1 MTLFMRTCLC
11 IVLFCALAAAAE
23 QKTIFSETYRV
34 RGHLE
39 FKLSADGGEV
49 QIVKNDQDE
58 CSVNIEYDEKRCHL
72 DVVYNESQHSL
83 SVDVDHRNWAMLKK
97 GDHEED
103 YAKIKIALP
112 YKPDIDL
119 NVQLKAGKLDMQLG
133 DLCLRNLELK
143 SWAGETRVD
152 FARAN
157 RTELQTFDV
166 DCKVGEVKLLHLGNA
181 NFHEADINGN
191 VGEMIIDFTGEKI
204 KRAMARLDLEIG
216 STTVIVPEQAAV
228 KLKVN
233 KFLFLSS
240 VDYPSW
246 FEQRGNYYYSKNYE
260 DQDESL
266 YLIASTGIGE
276 LKVRVAKSE

>member
-1 MTLFMRTCLC
+1 MTNLMRSMLC
-11 IVLFCALAAAAE
+11 IVLFCGLAAATD
-23 QKTIFSETYRV
+23 QRTIFSETYKT
-34 RGHLE
+34 RGQFE
-39 FKLSADGGEV
+39 FKLNADGGDV
-49 QIVKNDQDE
+49 QITRNDQDE
-58 CSVNIEYDEKRCHL
+58 CSVTIEYDEQRCHL
-72 DVVYNESQHSL
+72 DVVYNEHNRSL
-83 SVDVDHRNWAMLKK
+83 SIDVDHNNWSMLKK
-97 GDHEED
+97 GDHDQD
-103 YAKIKIALP
+103 YAKVKIALP

-119 NVQLKAGKLDMQLG
+119 DVQLKAGKLDMQLG
-133 DLCLRNLELK
+133 DMCIRNLELK

-191 VGEMIIDFTGEKI
+191 VGEITIDFTGEKI

-216 STTVIVPEQAAV
+216 STTIIVPENVAV
-228 KLKVN
+228 KFKVN
-233 KFLFLSS
+233 KFLFLSN

-246 FEQRGNYYYSKNYE
+246 FEQRGNYYYSKNYQ